1 MRMFRITEGLIKER
15 NMVGKY
21 NRVYLIKSFLNQRY
35 INPFQL
41 QMDKYLKKKLH
52 YSEVLRKSNSRVKYG
67 EQYETID
74 IFN

>member
-1 MRMFRITEGLIKER
+1 MFKITEGLIKER

-41 QMDKYLKKKLH
+41 QMDKYF
-52 YSEVLRKSNSRVKYG
+52 RK
-67 EQYETID
+67 E
-74 IFN
+74 

>member
-41 QMDKYLKKKLH
+41 QMDKYLKKKSLFQ
-52 YSEVLRKSNSRVKYG
+52 N
-67 EQYETID
+67 
-74 IFN
+74 